1 MSIKLLDGS
10 SFGHRRP
17 FGIRAVV
24 VREIRFKVD
33 YSISTGLEDFGIT
46 TSGSR
51 KELEEFI
58 GDSPQLAT
66 ESLLKGR
73 GETKHVPVK
82 TGRIRST
89 SSIEL
94 LGRGTIDEDAN
105 VETAFQLHVHQLGRE
120 ASEPTQAFTSLIL
133 QRLDMYRTFAVN
145 SNCLAGS
152 CTTSWSG
159 RIVQAALKMYFTT
172 NQPFW
177 DRYIRYCEVR
187 IGAAL
192 GSKGQNTTWN
202 EFSCQRC

>member
-94 LGRGTIDEDAN
+94 LGRGTIG
-105 VETAFQLHVHQLGRE
+105 TKMLMLKLL
-120 ASEPTQAFTSLIL
+120 S
-133 QRLDMYRTFAVN
+133 
-145 SNCLAGS
+145 S
-152 CTTSWSG
+152 CTSINWDEKP
-159 RIVQAALKMYFTT
+159 R
-172 NQPFW
+172 NQHKLLRRSF
-177 DRYIRYCEVR
+177 
-187 IGAAL
+187 
-192 GSKGQNTTWN
+192 
-202 EFSCQRC
+202 FSVWICIEHLL